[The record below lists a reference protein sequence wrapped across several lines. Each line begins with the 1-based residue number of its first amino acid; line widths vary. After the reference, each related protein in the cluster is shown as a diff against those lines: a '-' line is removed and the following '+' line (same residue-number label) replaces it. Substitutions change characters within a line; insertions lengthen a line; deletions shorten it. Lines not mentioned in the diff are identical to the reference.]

1 MTENKILIDRS
12 EYEQLLR
19 DRNRAN
25 AIRRAS
31 NAWSAKNRER
41 IRQQQ
46 RDAYRKR
53 KESKHE

>member
-1 MTENKILIDRS
+1 MTENKILIDRA

-31 NAWSAKNRER
+31 NAWSAKNREK
-41 IRQQQ
+41 IRKQQ